1 MAFDPPQDHN
11 SGDKARLVD
20 AACRHSAIE
29 AAIIITPPN
38 PRPCFSAEGWRDQDH
53 KNKSKQPS
61 TSNFRTDD
69 ADPEGNRTHG

>member
-1 MAFDPPQDHN
+1 MLPADT
-11 SGDKARLVD
+11 
-20 AACRHSAIE
+20 SAIE

-53 KNKSKQPS
+53 KNKNKQPS